1 MTIRVVVKVS
11 IDVPAI
17 RVEVVE
23 IVLFVILT
31 VQYGNCGLSVLNI
44 RFPTAVMVFELSLLQ
59 YKDIVVLFCIER
71 LLDVRTFVLV
81 DLFREF
87 HSSFL
92 LNYCTWKKFYK
103 FYKRY
108 VK

>member
-11 IDVPAI
+11 IDVPTI

-44 RFPTAVMVFELSLLQ
+44 RFRTVAKVFELSLLQ
-59 YKDIVVLFCIER
+59 CKDIVILFRIER
-71 LLDVRTFVLV
+71 VSDVRTFVLV
-81 DLFREF
+81 DLFVSQDVRMRV
-87 HSSFL
+87 S
-92 LNYCTWKKFYK
+92 
-103 FYKRY
+103 
-108 VK
+108 